1 MICGNPHLTKVTDPD
16 DMYTLGWYK
25 TKWSWWV
32 YYHFLNA
39 FAIEQ
44 RAFPTVQ
51 YRYLFE
57 ETNGHTSGL
66 EEINFNNSTTWP
78 VQMAGREQAKKVIE
92 DGPNGS
98 PLAKMQEFL
107 NQEHDEPFG
116 SPKHINAFQTFMADA
131 LI

>member
-44 RAFPTVQ
+44 RAFPTV
-51 YRYLFE
+51 
-57 ETNGHTSGL
+57 
-66 EEINFNNSTTWP
+66 
-78 VQMAGREQAKKVIE
+78 
-92 DGPNGS
+92 
-98 PLAKMQEFL
+98 
-107 NQEHDEPFG
+107 
-116 SPKHINAFQTFMADA
+116 
-131 LI
+131 